1 MGEAREEGR
10 GKRKRSASATLE
22 TSNHGGREDQTLR
35 EGQDCQ
41 LHEKQERDA
50 SQNFS
55 SRDRRRREQGGD
67 SFLPGKEG
75 RLHLQGSGRR
85 QDQTDPPSSDAFG
98 ARSPALTAAAEPL
111 GPRSESHFQPRLWA
125 PSAVSC
131 SILAGSRS
139 VPISLG
145 TLATHK
151 QL

>member
-1 MGEAREEGR
+1 MGK

-50 SQNFS
+50 SQDFS

-75 RLHLQGSGRR
+75 RLHLQGSDEEGRTKR
-85 QDQTDPPSSDAFG
+85 THQVQMRLGQDH
-98 ARSPALTAAAEPL
+98 
-111 GPRSESHFQPRLWA
+111 PRSRQRRNRYGLVQKA
-125 PSAVSC
+125 
-131 SILAGSRS
+131 
-139 VPISLG
+139 
-145 TLATHK
+145 
-151 QL
+151 